1 MKVFYVCSWGGCGSK
16 LLCRYLNQFGKAIHI
31 HDPNPPNILQYI
43 GFKNGSFGWCPYSL
57 PDYEE
62 KHKHIANRGLEWF
75 NGIPIDNKDTYHVI
89 FLYRNPTYCIKSR
102 FWSPKHLENIK
113 SPICRNIQ
121 YICDSKKDLYNLKTF
136 YNNYMYNLTKEYPI
150 YAIKYEELFE
160 KIHDIDKLFGI
171 NENRHHTL
179 DEKVE
184 KKQSNDLTGKK
195 LDDIYKELIHDM
207 NQHDFITIV

>member
-1 MKVFYVCSWGGCGSK
+1 
-16 LLCRYLNQFGKAIHI
+16 
-31 HDPNPPNILQYI
+31 
-43 GFKNGSFGWCPYSL
+43 
-57 PDYEE
+57 
-62 KHKHIANRGLEWF
+62 
-75 NGIPIDNKDTYHVI
+75 
-89 FLYRNPTYCIKSR
+89 
-102 FWSPKHLENIK
+102 
-113 SPICRNIQ
+113 
-121 YICDSKKDLYNLKTF
+121 
-136 YNNYMYNLTKEYPI
+136 MYNLTKEYPI